1 MWPWLTGRK
10 SWMEHILVVDDD
22 RETVRLLTMFLE
34 MDGFRVSQSPRPDIV
49 LEQAREETVD
59 AFVIDCHL
67 AGFDGLD
74 LVRDI
79 RADADLASTVII
91 VTSGKDL
98 KEEALA
104 GGADIFLLK
113 PFSPT
118 ELSAKVS
125 EMLSDREG

>member
-1 MWPWLTGRK
+1 
-10 SWMEHILVVDDD
+10 MEHILVVDDD
-22 RETVRLLTMFLE
+22 RETVRLLKMFLE
-34 MDGFRVSQSPRPDIV
+34 MDGFRVSQSPWPDVV
-49 LEQAREETVD
+49 LKTARAETVD

-67 AGFDGLD
+67 AGFSGLD

-79 RADADLASTVII
+79 RTDADLASSLII

-104 GGADIFLLK
+104 DGADSFLLK

-118 ELSAKVS
+118 ELSAKLS
-125 EMLSDREG
+125 EMLSDRAG